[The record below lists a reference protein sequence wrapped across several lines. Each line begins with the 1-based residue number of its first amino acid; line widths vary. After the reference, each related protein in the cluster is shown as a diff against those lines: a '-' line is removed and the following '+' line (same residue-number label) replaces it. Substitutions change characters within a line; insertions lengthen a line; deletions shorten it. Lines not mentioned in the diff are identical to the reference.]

1 MWITAAARALALW
14 SCGRDGRRGII
25 DHAGIRIA
33 GTFLAIAALG
43 CAGPVSVAIS
53 VRGVES
59 RRTRKLVAA
68 GGVGAVIRRDL
79 GNGLTASGRA
89 VGPGGSFRPGFGG
102 GKTGVAGVI
111 ALALVDLAAAVGAGL
126 PLGHAVVVDVHNI
139 DVAVRHRVV
148 DGGGGVAAAPALVP
162 TSVVPIVMI
171 PSAPISAVD
180 AAAVPV
186 EIVIQPGSHRKT
198 HAEGEERRV
207 ARLVGLHIDDLR
219 IVLRHVNHLGV
230 GRHDTNNF
238 LLHDHCLLRGIP
250 QITGCLSLG
259 PKFLN
264 GLHHVSRLNHK
275 GLTHGG
281 GPLQIFIH
289 PKEHLRI
296 AGEGF
301 DAVVPGLR
309 VHAGDVGLGFQKP

>member
-1 MWITAAARALALW
+1 MWIAAAARALALW
-14 SCGRDGRRGII
+14 SCGRDGCRGII
-25 DHAGIRIA
+25 DRAGIRIA
-33 GTFLAIAALG
+33 GTFLTIAALG

-53 VRGVES
+53 VCGVES
-59 RRTRKLVAA
+59 RGTRNLVAA

-79 GNGLTASGRA
+79 RNGLIASGRT

-102 GKTGVAGVI
+102 GETGVAGII

-126 PLGHAVVVDVHNI
+126 PLGHAVVVDVHNTHI
-139 DVAVRHRVV
+139 VVHHGVV
-148 DGGGGVAAAPALVP
+148 DGGVVSAAPAIIP

-171 PSAPISAVD
+171 PSAPVSAID
-180 AAAVPV
+180 AAAVPI
-186 EIVIQPGSHRKT
+186 EIVGQPGAHGKT
-198 HAEGEERRV
+198 HAKGDKGRV
-207 ARLVGLHIDDLR
+207 AGLVGLHIDDLG

-230 GRHDTNNF
+230 GRHDANNF
-238 LLHDHCLLRGIP
+238 LLHDHFLLRGIH
-250 QITGCLSLG
+250 QIADRLSLG

-264 GLHHVSRLNHK
+264 GLHHVSRLNDK
-275 GLTHGG
+275 GLTQRG

-289 PKEHLRI
+289 PGEHLRI

-309 VHAGDVGLGFQKP
+309 VHEGDVGLGFQKA